1 MNNLPQKFPIG
12 RALTSLTL
20 LFVGG
25 LLITALLTG
34 LVIDRLDTIPALQIS
49 IIAQNVL
56 TFAMPAV
63 VAVCI
68 YTAKPWRFLA
78 IDRRPPIVDIALMTA
93 VYVASIPLVNYLV
106 ALNEAIA
113 LPECL
118 SGIEQALKN
127 AEESA
132 RAVTDSLLSSHAM
145 PGFAITIFA
154 MCILTGIGE
163 EFFFRGALQ
172 GFIAQRVRSPHAAV
186 WIAALIFSFFHFQF
200 YGIIPRTVIGAVLGY
215 ALIYSRNIWVPVIG
229 HAVNNAVAALLQAYQ
244 IDEKT
249 LIPGTAAD
257 SIPILP
263 LLSLAACAALIIL
276 WHRRASHRPAIP
288 RSAAAA

>member
-1 MNNLPQKFPIG
+1 
-12 RALTSLTL
+12 
-20 LFVGG
+20 
-25 LLITALLTG
+25 
-34 LVIDRLDTIPALQIS
+34 
-49 IIAQNVL
+49 
-56 TFAMPAV
+56 
-63 VAVCI
+63 
-68 YTAKPWRFLA
+68 
-78 IDRRPPIVDIALMTA
+78 
-93 VYVASIPLVNYLV
+93 
-106 ALNEAIA
+106 
-113 LPECL
+113 
-118 SGIEQALKN
+118 
-127 AEESA
+127 
-132 RAVTDSLLSSHAM
+132 M

-229 HAVNNAVAALLQAYQ
+229 HAANNAVAALLQAFHV
-244 IDEKT
+244 DEQN
-249 LIPGTAAD
+249 LIPGTSAD

>member
-56 TFAMPAV
+56 TFTMPAV

-118 SGIEQALKN
+118 S
-127 AEESA
+127 
-132 RAVTDSLLSSHAM
+132 
-145 PGFAITIFA
+145 
-154 MCILTGIGE
+154 
-163 EFFFRGALQ
+163 
-172 GFIAQRVRSPHAAV
+172 V
-186 WIAALIFSFFHFQF
+186 WIADLIFSFFHFQF
-200 YGIIPRTVIGAVLGY
+200 YGLIPRTVIGAVLGY

-229 HAVNNAVAALLQAYQ
+229 HAANNAVAALLQAFHV
-244 IDEKT
+244 DEQN

-263 LLSLAACAALIIL
+263 LLSLAACVAIIIG